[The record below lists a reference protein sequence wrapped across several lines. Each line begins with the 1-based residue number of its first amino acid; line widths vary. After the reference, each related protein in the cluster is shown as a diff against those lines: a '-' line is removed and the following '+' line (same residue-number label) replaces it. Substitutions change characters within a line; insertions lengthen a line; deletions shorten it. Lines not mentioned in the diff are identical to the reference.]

1 MRFIHFFILFI
12 LASSMYSQHSHELTR
27 QVVFPDIPG
36 FTTLSCDLHMHSVF
50 SDGSVWPDIRV
61 QEAIKD
67 SIDVIAVTEHL
78 EYTPHIDDIP
88 IPDRNRSYELYSENA
103 AGSRVSIINGS
114 EITRSMPPGH
124 SNAIFI
130 EDANALLVEDSVEV
144 FREANRQGA
153 FVFWNHP
160 NWLGQV
166 DDGIARLHP
175 VHNYLIDE
183 GLLHGIEVV
192 NEMTYS
198 EEALQI
204 ALDRGLTILGT
215 SDIHGL
221 VDWQFNIPDGGHRPI
236 TLVFA
241 EDKKMESLK
250 DALFEGRTVVYF
262 NHRLIGKEEWLVPLI
277 KESLVIESASYIKG
291 KSVAQVRIQ
300 NRSNSEFILA
310 NQGAY
315 SLHERTDIVHVKP
328 MESIVLQVKVLEE
341 KSLFELTF
349 QVLNATQAPR
359 THPVISW
366 EVNVHLED

>member
-1 MRFIHFFILFI
+1 MVFMLPLR
-12 LASSMYSQHSHELTR
+12 SQHAHELTR
-27 QVVFPDIPG
+27 QVIFPDIPG
-36 FTTLSCDLHMHSVF
+36 FMTISSDLHMHSVF

-67 SIDVIAVTEHL
+67 SIDIIAVTEHL

-88 IPDRNRSYELYSENA
+88 IPDRNRSYELYSKHA
-103 AGSRVSIINGS
+103 KGSRITVINGS

-124 SNAIFI
+124 SNAIFV

-144 FREANRQGA
+144 FREAGKQGA

-175 VHNYLIDE
+175 VHDYLINE

-192 NEMTYS
+192 NEGTYS

-204 ALDRGLTILGT
+204 ALERGLTILGT

-221 VDWQFNIPDGGHRPI
+221 VDWQFGIPDGGHRPI

-241 EDKKMESLK
+241 RDKSMAALK
-250 DALFEGRTVVYF
+250 EALFDGRTVVYF

-277 KESLVIESASYIKG
+277 EECLVIESAAYIQG
-291 KSVAQVRIQ
+291 KSVAEVWIR
-300 NRSNSEFILA
+300 NRSNSDFILA
-310 NQGAY
+310 NQGVY
-315 SLHERTDIVHVKP
+315 SLHEHTDIVHIKP
-328 MESIVLQVKVLEE
+328 MESAKLQVKVLEE
-341 KSLFELTF
+341 KPQFELTF
-349 QVLNATQAPR
+349 QVMNATQAPR

-366 EVNVHLED
+366 DVNVQMKE